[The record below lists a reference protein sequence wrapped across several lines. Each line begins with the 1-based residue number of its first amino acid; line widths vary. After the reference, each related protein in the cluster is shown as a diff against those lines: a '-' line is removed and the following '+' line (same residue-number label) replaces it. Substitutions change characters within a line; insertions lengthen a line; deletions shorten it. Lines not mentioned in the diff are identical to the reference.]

1 MCAELTASCMSTGQ
15 PRYYLLLTGIHRFL
29 APLFTSIANLLG
41 TSTPPT
47 AMIQLKPG
55 IPPASLSKPSHS
67 AARRKNRME
76 RKKNGGLRFKR
87 VFSDPAIAPFDQIEW
102 GRRTAEITDD
112 GGRVIFKQEDIE
124 VPKNWSALATK
135 IAVSKYF
142 YGDIANGTDP
152 YKGGRETSV
161 RQLIHRV
168 TRTITDCGI
177 ADSYFADAEAA
188 ETFYDE
194 LTWLCLNQHGAFNS
208 PVWFNVG
215 LYHQYGVG
223 KGAGAGNYFY
233 NSETGEAERATSQYE
248 YPQGSACFIQSVG
261 DTMED
266 IMRLATSEAMLF
278 KFGSGTGTD
287 LSSLRSTRE
296 KLSGGGKPS
305 GPLSFLKVYDKIA
318 NVVKSGGKTRRAA
331 KMNTLKDWHPDI
343 EEFIDAKQNEEKKAW
358 ALIEQGYDGSYNGD
372 AYGSVMYQNE
382 NLSVRV
388 SDEFMNAA
396 VDGREWVTKNVR
408 DGSPCDKKDA
418 RGLLRKIAEG
428 TYICGDPGMQ
438 FDSTIHKW
446 HTCKGTGRQN
456 STNPCSEYL
465 FPDNTACNLA
475 SLNLMKFK
483 GEDEVFD
490 VERFKAAVRL
500 FITAQEILVDNASYP
515 IKEIAENS
523 HIFRTLGL
531 GYANLGSLIMSY
543 GYGYDT
549 VEGRALCGA
558 ITAIMTGEAYEQ
570 SALLAKTMGPFPGYR
585 EARCSG
591 VSKPAAKDNVAS
603 MLEVIELH
611 REAVEEI
618 PDVEEFGYLKKEAT
632 RAWDRATD
640 LGKRHGYRNAQVTVL
655 APTGTIS
662 FLMDCD
668 TTGIEP
674 DIALVKYKLLAGGG
688 MLKIVNQT
696 IRPALEHLGYAEDE
710 IARSIEHVDLFD
722 TIEDAT
728 PGADHSAVLA
738 GRAEAGRFYPTPLR
752 AEHLPIFDC
761 AFRAHLGER
770 SLHYMA
776 HLRMMAAAQPFLSG
790 AISKT
795 VNMPENATVD
805 DIMNTY
811 VEGWRLGL
819 KSIAI
824 YRDGSKR
831 SAPLNTR
838 KTRDMGAFD
847 GAMDVI
853 AKPEELQKLILE
865 LEEEIAML
873 RSRLDQPI
881 RHRMPDTR
889 MSLTHRFEIAGH
901 EGYIT
906 VGLYEDGQPGELLIT
921 MWKEGS
927 TIGGLMDTVGTL
939 TSIAL
944 QYGVPLESLVKKFA
958 YQRFEPS
965 GFTKNPDIRNATSIT
980 DYVFRYLGCQF
991 IKGYKEATS
1000 PNRAQPEF
1008 PLKEIAEMEKKAI
1021 NRPVA
1026 ELPRTAEK
1034 ELIDVITSHSPGEGN
1049 PKVITTGYTYA
1060 DRVKEALGN
1069 MFMDIVCSHCGSDK
1083 VIRAGACG
1091 VCTEC
1096 GTSQGCS

>member
-1 MCAELTASCMSTGQ
+1 
-15 PRYYLLLTGIHRFL
+15 
-29 APLFTSIANLLG
+29 
-41 TSTPPT
+41 
-47 AMIQLKPG
+47 MIQLKHG
-55 IPPASLSKPSHS
+55 IPPSSLTKP
-67 AARRKNRME
+67 RKSTDRHKL
-76 RKKNGGLRFKR
+76 RAPKKKNGGLHFER
-87 VFSDPAIAPFDQIEW
+87 VFSDPAVAPFNALEW
-102 GRRTAEITDD
+102 EQRTAEITDD
-112 GGRVIFKQEDIE
+112 GGKVIFKQDTVE
-124 VPKNWSALATK
+124 VPKTWSALATK

-142 YGDIANGTDP
+142 YGDIAHGTDP
-152 YKGGRETSV
+152 RKSGRETSL
-161 RQLIHRV
+161 RQLVHRV
-168 TRTITDCGI
+168 TRTIADWGI
-177 ADSYFADAEAA
+177 GDGYFADDESARI
-188 ETFYDE
+188 FYDE
-194 LTWLCLNQHGAFNS
+194 LTWLCINQHGAFNS

-215 LYHQYGVG
+215 LYHEYGIG
-223 KGAGAGNYFY
+223 KHAGAGNYFF
-233 NSETGEAERATSQYE
+233 NRATGKSERAKSQYE
-248 YPQGSACFIQSVG
+248 YPQGSACFIQSVD

-278 KFGSGTGTD
+278 KYGSGTGSD

-305 GPLSFLKVYDKIA
+305 GPLSFLKVYDQVA

-343 EEFIDAKQNEEKKAW
+343 EEFIDAKQKEEKKAW
-358 ALIEQGYDGSYNGD
+358 ALIEHGYDGSYNGD

-388 SDEFMNAA
+388 SDEFMDAA
-396 VDGREWVTKNVR
+396 IEDREWWTRRVR
-408 DGSPCDKKDA
+408 DGEPCERKDA
-418 RGLLRKIAEG
+418 RILLRKIAEG
-428 TYICGDPGMQ
+428 THVCGDPGMQ
-438 FDSTIHKW
+438 FDTTIHKW
-446 HTCKGTGRQN
+446 HTCKGTDRQN

-465 FPDNTACNLA
+465 FLDNTACNLA

-483 GEDEVFD
+483 TADGSFD
-490 VERFKAAVRL
+490 VERFKSAVRV
-500 FITAQEILVDNASYP
+500 FITAQEILVDHASYP
-515 IKEIAENS
+515 TPEIAENS

-531 GYANLGSLIMSY
+531 GYSNLGSLIMSY
-543 GYGYDT
+543 GHGYDS

-558 ITAIMTGEAYEQ
+558 ITSIMTGEAYEQ
-570 SALLAKTMGPFPGYR
+570 SAVLARDIGPFAGYR
-585 EARCSG
+585 DSRAAG
-591 VSKPAAKDNVAS
+591 VAKPAAKDNVAS
-603 MLEVIELH
+603 MLEVIDLH
-611 REAVEEI
+611 RRAVNEI
-618 PDVEEFGYLKKEAT
+618 ADVEEFASLKKEAAKT
-632 RAWDRATD
+632 WESAAR
-640 LGKRHGYRNAQVTVL
+640 LGKRYGYRNAQVTVL

-674 DIALVKYKLLAGGG
+674 DLALVKYKLLAGGG

-696 IRPALEHLGYAEDE
+696 VKPALEKLGYNSEE
-710 IARSIEHVDLFD
+710 IERIMAHVDAFD
-722 TIEDAT
+722 TIEDV
-728 PGADHSAVLA
+728 ADSDGSTITSGLK
-738 GRAEAGRFYPTPLR
+738 P
-752 AEHLPIFDC
+752 EHLSIFDC
-761 AFRAHLGER
+761 AFKPHRGTR
-770 SLHYMA
+770 SLSYMG

-795 VNMPENATVD
+795 VNLPETATVE

-811 VEGWRLGL
+811 IEGWRLGL
-819 KSIAI
+819 KSVAI
-824 YRDGSKR
+824 YREGSKR

-838 KTRDMGAFD
+838 KTKHMGTNEDVDLALD
-847 GAMDVI
+847 AMVE
-853 AKPEELQKLILE
+853 PEELQQRILE
-865 LEEEIAML
+865 LEEELAMV

-906 VGLYEDGQPGELLIT
+906 IGLYEDGQPGELFIT
-921 MWKEGS
+921 MSKEGS

-980 DYVFRYLGCQF
+980 DYVFRYLACQF

-1000 PNRAQPEF
+1000 PTRGQAD
-1008 PLKEIAEMEKKAI
+1008 LAMKEIPEMEKKAL
-1021 NRPVA
+1021 NRPVSDLA
-1026 ELPRTAEK
+1026 RTGEK
-1034 ELIDVITSHSPGEGN
+1034 ELIDVITSHTSNEGSPQVATNGSSH
-1049 PKVITTGYTYA
+1049 A
-1060 DRVKEALGN
+1060 DRVQEALGN

>member
-1 MCAELTASCMSTGQ
+1 
-15 PRYYLLLTGIHRFL
+15 
-29 APLFTSIANLLG
+29 
-41 TSTPPT
+41 
-47 AMIQLKPG
+47 MIQLKPG
-55 IPPASLSKPSHS
+55 IPPASLNRPPRSDTGRRNKTTK
-67 AARRKNRME
+67 RKNA
-76 RKKNGGLRFKR
+76 GLHFKR
-87 VFSDPAIAPFDQIEW
+87 VFSDAAVAPFDQIEW
-102 GRRTAEITDD
+102 ERRTAEITDD
-112 GGRVIFKQEDIE
+112 CGKVIFKQEDIE
-124 VPKNWSALATK
+124 VPKSWSALATK

-142 YGDIANGTDP
+142 YGDIANSTDP

-168 TRTITDCGI
+168 TRTITDWGM
-177 ADSYFADAEAA
+177 ADGYFAEAEAA
-188 ETFYDE
+188 EIFYDE
-194 LTWLCLNQHGAFNS
+194 LTWLCVNQHGAFNS

-233 NSETGEAERATSQYE
+233 NRETGKAERAPSQYE
-248 YPQGSACFIQSVG
+248 YPQGSACFIQSVD

-278 KFGSGTGTD
+278 KYGSGTGTD

-305 GPLSFLKVYDKIA
+305 GPLSFLKVYDQVA

-343 EEFIDAKQNEEKKAW
+343 EEFIDAKQKEEKKAW

-382 NLSVRV
+382 NVSVRV
-388 SDEFMNAA
+388 SDEFMEAA
-396 VDGREWVTKNVR
+396 QEGREWWTRRVT
-408 DGSPCDKKDA
+408 DGQPCEKKDA
-418 RGLLRKIAEG
+418 RRMLHKIAEG
-428 TYICGDPGMQ
+428 TWVCGDPGMQ
-438 FDSTIHKW
+438 FDTTIHKW
-446 HTCKGTGRQN
+446 HTCKGTDRQN

-465 FPDNTACNLA
+465 FLDNTACNLA

-483 GEDEVFD
+483 TPEGDFD
-490 VERFKAAVRL
+490 VERFKAAVRI
-500 FITAQEILVDNASYP
+500 FITAQEIIVDNASYP

-543 GYGYDT
+543 GYGYDS

-558 ITAIMTGEAYEQ
+558 VTAIMTGEAYEQ
-570 SALLAKTMGPFPGYR
+570 SARMAQALGPFPGYHD
-585 EARCSG
+585 AHASG
-591 VSKPAAKDNVAS
+591 VPKPVAKDNVAS

-611 REAVEEI
+611 RCAVREISDAKEFAHLKEEAGKVWDSAVE
-618 PDVEEFGYLKKEAT
+618 
-632 RAWDRATD
+632 
-640 LGKRHGYRNAQVTVL
+640 LGKHHGYRNAQVTVL

-696 IRPALEHLGYAEDE
+696 VKPALEKLGYNAEE
-710 IARSIEHVDLFD
+710 IERVIAHIDAFD
-722 TIEDAT
+722 TIEDVID
-728 PGADHSAVLA
+728 ADGSKISSGLK
-738 GRAEAGRFYPTPLR
+738 P
-752 AEHLPIFDC
+752 EHLPIFDC
-761 AFRAHLGER
+761 AFKPFKGQR
-770 SLHYMA
+770 SLHYLA
-776 HLRMMAAAQPFLSG
+776 HLKMMAAAQPFLSG

-795 VNMPENATVD
+795 VNMPESATVD
-805 DIMNTY
+805 DIVNTY

-819 KSIAI
+819 KSVAI
-824 YRDGSKR
+824 YREGSKR
-831 SAPLNTR
+831 SAPLNTH
-838 KTRDMGAFD
+838 KTKDMGSTVAGID
-847 GAMDVI
+847 DASLVVD
-853 AKPEELQKLILE
+853 ALQKRILE
-865 LEEEIAML
+865 LEQELATL
-873 RSRLDQPI
+873 RSQLNQPV

-889 MSLTHRFEIAGH
+889 NSMTHRFEIAGH

-906 VGLYEDGQPGELLIT
+906 VGLYEDEQPGELFIT
-921 MWKEGS
+921 MSKEGS

-965 GFTKNPDIRNATSIT
+965 GFTKNPDIRHATSIT
-980 DYVFRYLGCQF
+980 DYVFRWLACQF
-991 IKGYKEATS
+991 IKGYKEATA
-1000 PNRAQPEF
+1000 PNRTQPDL
-1008 PLKEIAEMEKKAI
+1008 PLKEIGEIEKKAL
-1021 NRPVA
+1021 NRPVTD
-1026 ELPRTAEK
+1026 LPRTGDK
-1034 ELIDVITSHSPGEGN
+1034 QVIDVITNKSAGDPVATGGN
-1049 PKVITTGYTYA
+1049 GNGTSSST
-1060 DRVKEALGN
+1060 DRVTVALGSI
-1069 MFMDIVCSHCGSDK
+1069 FMGITCSVCGSDK

-1091 VCTEC
+1091 VCIEC

>member
-1 MCAELTASCMSTGQ
+1 
-15 PRYYLLLTGIHRFL
+15 
-29 APLFTSIANLLG
+29 
-41 TSTPPT
+41 
-47 AMIQLKPG
+47 MIQLKPG
-55 IPPASLSKPSHS
+55 IPPSALAKPRKASDRQSSRPSK
-67 AARRKNRME
+67 RKSS
-76 RKKNGGLRFKR
+76 GLRFER
-87 VFSDPAIAPFDQIEW
+87 VFSDATTPPFDQVEW
-102 GRRTAEITDD
+102 ERRTAEITDD
-112 GGRVIFKQEDIE
+112 SGKVIFKQENVE
-124 VPKNWSALATK
+124 VPKSWSALATK

-142 YGDIANGTDP
+142 YGDVAHGIDP
-152 YKGGRETSV
+152 SKGGRETSV
-161 RQLIHRV
+161 RQLVHRV
-168 TRTITDCGI
+168 TRTIADWGMTDG
-177 ADSYFADAEAA
+177 YFADAEAA
-188 ETFYDE
+188 EIFYDE

-215 LYHQYGVG
+215 LYHQYGIG
-223 KGAGAGNYFY
+223 KGAGAGNCFY
-233 NSETGEAERATSQYE
+233 NRETGVAERAPTQYE
-248 YPQGSACFIQSVG
+248 YPQGSACFIQSVD

-278 KFGSGTGTD
+278 KYGSGTGSD
-287 LSSLRSTRE
+287 LSTLRSTRE

-305 GPLSFLKVYDKIA
+305 GPLSFLKVYDQVA

-343 EEFIDAKQNEEKKAW
+343 EEFIDAKQKEEKKAW
-358 ALIEQGYDGSYNGD
+358 ALIERGYDGSYNGD

-388 SDEFMNAA
+388 SDEFMEAA
-396 VDGREWVTKNVR
+396 LEGREWWTRRVT
-408 DGSPCDKKDA
+408 DGRPCERKDA
-418 RGLLRKIAEG
+418 RTLLHKIAEG
-428 TYICGDPGMQ
+428 THICGDPGMQ
-438 FDSTIHKW
+438 FDTTIHKW

-465 FPDNTACNLA
+465 FLDNTACNLA

-483 GEDEVFD
+483 TADGAFD
-490 VERFKAAVRL
+490 VERFKAAVRI
-500 FITAQEILVDNASYP
+500 FITAQEIIVDNASYP

-543 GYGYDT
+543 GYGYDS

-558 ITAIMTGEAYEQ
+558 VTAMMTGEAYEQ
-570 SALLAKTMGPFPGYR
+570 SAQIARTMGPFPGYKD
-585 EARCSG
+585 ARCSS
-591 VSKPAAKDNVAS
+591 VTKPVAKNNIAS
-603 MLEVIELH
+603 MLEVVDLH
-611 REAVEEI
+611 RCAVKDI
-618 PDVEEFGYLKKEAT
+618 PDVDEFAYLKREAAKT
-632 RAWDRATD
+632 WKRTAD
-640 LGKRHGYRNAQVTVL
+640 LGKRYGYRNAQVTVL

-696 IRPALEHLGYAEDE
+696 VKPALEKLGYNCDE
-710 IARSIEHVDLFD
+710 IDRVIAHIDAFD
-722 TIEDAT
+722 TIEHVLDADGST
-728 PGADHSAVLA
+728 ISSGLKP
-738 GRAEAGRFYPTPLR
+738 
-752 AEHLPIFDC
+752 EHLPIFDC
-761 AFRAHLGER
+761 AFRPFKGER
-770 SLHYMA
+770 SLNYMA

-795 VNMPENATVD
+795 VNMPESATIEDV
-805 DIMNTY
+805 MNTY

-824 YRDGSKR
+824 YREGSKR

-838 KTRDMGAFD
+838 KTREMGATENV
-847 GAMDVI
+847 DVTV
-853 AKPEELQKLILE
+853 ERDELQKRILE
-865 LEEEIAML
+865 LEEEL
-873 RSRLDQPI
+873 RTLRGKLDEPL

-889 MSLTHRFEIAGH
+889 MSLTHKFEIAGH

-906 VGLYEDGQPGELLIT
+906 VGLYEDGQPGELFIQ
-921 MWKEGS
+921 MSKEGS
-927 TIGGLMDTVGTL
+927 TIGGLMDTVATL
-939 TSIAL
+939 TSMAL
-944 QYGVPLESLVKKFA
+944 QYSVPLESLVKKFA

-965 GFTKNPDIRNATSIT
+965 GFTKNPDIRSATSIT
-980 DYVFRYLGCQF
+980 DYVFRWLGCQF
-991 IKGYKEATS
+991 IKGYKEAIS
-1000 PNRAQPEF
+1000 PNRGQGEL
-1008 PLKEIAEMEKKAI
+1008 PLKEIAEMEKKSV

-1026 ELPRTAEK
+1026 DLSRTAENGIDSRK
-1034 ELIDVITSHSPGEGN
+1034 HSELIDVITNSLPNEGN
-1049 PKVITTGYTYA
+1049 PQLNPNGA
-1060 DRVKEALGN
+1060 SHAHRVQEALGS
-1069 MFMDIVCSHCGSDK
+1069 MFMDITCSVCGSNK

>member
-1 MCAELTASCMSTGQ
+1 
-15 PRYYLLLTGIHRFL
+15 
-29 APLFTSIANLLG
+29 
-41 TSTPPT
+41 
-47 AMIQLKPG
+47 MIQLKPG
-55 IPPASLSKPSHS
+55 IPPASLKGPSEP
-67 AARRKNRME
+67 AVRRRI
-76 RKKNGGLRFKR
+76 RADKKKKSGLRFER
-87 VFSDPAIAPFDQIEW
+87 VFSDAAVAPFDQVEW
-102 GRRTAEITDD
+102 ERRTAEITDD
-112 GGRVIFKQEDIE
+112 SGKVIFKQEDIE
-124 VPKNWSALATK
+124 VPKSWSALATK

-168 TRTITDCGI
+168 TRTI
-177 ADSYFADAEAA
+177 ADWGLADGYFADAEAA
-188 ETFYDE
+188 EVFYDE
-194 LTWLCLNQHGAFNS
+194 LTWLCLNQYGAFNS

-233 NSETGEAERATSQYE
+233 NRDTGKAERAASQYE
-248 YPQGSACFIQSVG
+248 YPQGSACFIQSVQ

-278 KFGSGTGTD
+278 KYGSGTGTD

-305 GPLSFLKVYDKIA
+305 GPLSFLKVYDQVA

-343 EEFIDAKQNEEKKAW
+343 EEFIDAKQKEEKKAW

-382 NLSVRV
+382 NVSVRV
-388 SDEFMNAA
+388 SDEFMEAA
-396 VDGREWVTKNVR
+396 LEGHEWWTRRITDGK
-408 DGSPCDKKDA
+408 PCERKDA
-418 RGLLRKIAEG
+418 RTLLRKIAEG

-465 FPDNTACNLA
+465 FLDNTACNLA

-483 GEDEVFD
+483 TPEGDFD
-490 VERFKAAVRL
+490 VDRFKAAVRI
-500 FITAQEILVDNASYP
+500 FITAQEIIVDNASYP
-515 IKEIAENS
+515 IREIAENS

-543 GYGYDT
+543 GFGYDS

-570 SALLAKTMGPFPGYR
+570 SARLARAIGPFSGYR
-585 EARCSG
+585 DARASG
-591 VSKPAAKDNVAS
+591 VPKPVAKDNVES

-611 REAVEEI
+611 RQAVREISDAKEFAHLKEEAAKV
-618 PDVEEFGYLKKEAT
+618 
-632 RAWDRATD
+632 WDSAAE
-640 LGKRHGYRNAQVTVL
+640 LGKRYGYRNAQVTVL

-696 IRPALEHLGYAEDE
+696 VKPALEKLGYNSDE
-710 IARSIEHVDLFD
+710 IERIIAHIDAFD
-722 TIEDAT
+722 TIEDIT
-728 PGADHSAVLA
+728 DTDGSTISSGLKP
-738 GRAEAGRFYPTPLR
+738 
-752 AEHLPIFDC
+752 EHLLIFDC
-761 AFRAHLGER
+761 AFKPFKGER
-770 SLHYMA
+770 SLNYMA

-795 VNMPENATVD
+795 VNMPEAATVD

-838 KTRDMGAFD
+838 KTKDMGTVAAGD
-847 GAMDVI
+847 DSGLSADSDTD
-853 AKPEELQKLILE
+853 ALQKRVLE
-865 LEEEIAML
+865 LEQELTAL
-873 RSRLDQPI
+873 RGQLDQPV

-889 MSLTHRFEIAGH
+889 ISLTHKFEIAGH

-906 VGLYEDGQPGELLIT
+906 VGLYEDGQPGELFIT
-921 MWKEGS
+921 MSKEGS

-965 GFTKNPDIRNATSIT
+965 GFTKNPDIRHATSIT
-980 DYVFRYLGCQF
+980 DYVFRWLACQF

-1000 PNRAQPEF
+1000 PNRAQPDL
-1008 PLKEIAEMEKKAI
+1008 PLKEIAEIEKKAL
-1021 NRPVA
+1021 NRPVTDLA
-1026 ELPRTAEK
+1026 RTGEK
-1034 ELIDVITSHSPGEGN
+1034 QVIDVITSHPSN
-1049 PKVITTGYTYA
+1049 RRTA
-1060 DRVKEALGN
+1060 DVR
-1069 MFMDIVCSHCGSDK
+1069 
-1083 VIRAGACG
+1083 
-1091 VCTEC
+1091 
-1096 GTSQGCS
+1096 

>member
-1 MCAELTASCMSTGQ
+1 VSIVVALNQSKDILFETERLYLRRLWPEDVGLLFELDSDPEVMRFISKGQ
-15 PRYYLLLTGIHRFL
+15 PTPL
-29 APLFTSIANLLG
+29 A
-41 TSTPPT
+41 
-47 AMIQLKPG
+47 
-55 IPPASLSKPSHS
+55 
-67 AARRKNRME
+67 RME
-76 RKKNGGLRFKR
+76 NDYLPRIL
-87 VFSDPAIAPFDQIEW
+87 AYYQEW
-102 GRRTAEITDD
+102 
-112 GGRVIFKQEDIE
+112 
-124 VPKNWSALATK
+124 P
-135 IAVSKYF
+135 
-142 YGDIANGTDP
+142 
-152 YKGGRETSV
+152 
-161 RQLIHRV
+161 
-168 TRTITDCGI
+168 
-177 ADSYFADAEAA
+177 
-188 ETFYDE
+188 
-194 LTWLCLNQHGAFNS
+194 
-208 PVWFNVG
+208 
-215 LYHQYGVG
+215 
-223 KGAGAGNYFY
+223 
-233 NSETGEAERATSQYE
+233 
-248 YPQGSACFIQSVG
+248 PQGFW
-261 DTMED
+261 
-266 IMRLATSEAMLF
+266 
-278 KFGSGTGTD
+278 
-287 LSSLRSTRE
+287 
-296 KLSGGGKPS
+296 
-305 GPLSFLKVYDKIA
+305 IA
-318 NVVKSGGKTRRAA
+318 H
-331 KMNTLKDWHPDI
+331 L
-343 EEFIDAKQNEEKKAW
+343 
-358 ALIEQGYDGSYNGD
+358 
-372 AYGSVMYQNE
+372 
-382 NLSVRV
+382 RV
-388 SDEFMNAA
+388 SDEFMHAA
-396 VDGREWVTKNVR
+396 LEDREWWTRRVR
-408 DGSPCDKKDA
+408 DGSPCERKDA
-418 RGLLRKIAEG
+418 RTLLRKIAEG
-428 TYICGDPGMQ
+428 THICGDPGMQ

-465 FPDNTACNLA
+465 FLDNTACNLA

-483 GEDEVFD
+483 KADGMFD
-490 VERFKAAVRL
+490 VERFTAAVRV
-500 FITAQEILVDNASYP
+500 FITAQEIIVDNASYP

-531 GYANLGSLIMSY
+531 GYANLGSLVMSY
-543 GYGYDT
+543 GHGYDS

-603 MLEVIELH
+603 MLEVIDLH
-611 REAVEEI
+611 RDAVEEI
-618 PDVEEFGYLKKEAT
+618 PEAEEFAYLKKEAA
-632 RAWDRATD
+632 RAWDRAAD

-696 IRPALEHLGYAEDE
+696 IRPALEHLGYSEEE
-710 IARSIEHVDLFD
+710 IARIIEHVDLFD

-738 GRAEAGRFYPTPLR
+738 GRAEAGRLYPTPLR

-776 HLRMMAAAQPFLSG
+776 HLRMMAAAQAFLSG

-838 KTRDMGAFD
+838 KTRDMGSLD
-847 GAMDVI
+847 GVIDVT
-853 AKPEELQKLILE
+853 AEREDLHNRILE
-865 LEEEIAML
+865 LENEIAIL
-873 RSRLDQPI
+873 RGRPF
-881 RHRMPDTR
+881 RHRMSDTR
-889 MSLTHRFEIAGH
+889 MSLTHKFEIAGH

-906 VGLYEDGQPGELLIT
+906 VGLFDDGEPGELFIT
-921 MWKEGS
+921 MAKEGS

-965 GFTKNPDIRNATSIT
+965 GFTKNPDIRSATSIT
-980 DYVFRYLGCQF
+980 DYVFRWLGCQF
-991 IKGYKEATS
+991 IKGYKEATAPHRGQS
-1000 PNRAQPEF
+1000 EL
-1008 PLKEIAEMEKKAI
+1008 PLKELAEMEKKAV
-1021 NRPVA
+1021 NRPVPD
-1026 ELPRTAEK
+1026 LPRTAEK
-1034 ELIDVITSHSPGEGN
+1034 ELIDVITSHSPNEGN
-1049 PKVITTGYTYA
+1049 PKMLSKGYTHA
-1060 DRVKEALGN
+1060 DRVKVALGN
-1069 MFMDIVCSHCGSDK
+1069 MFMGIVCSVCGSDK

-1091 VCTEC
+1091 VCMQC

>member
-1 MCAELTASCMSTGQ
+1 
-15 PRYYLLLTGIHRFL
+15 
-29 APLFTSIANLLG
+29 
-41 TSTPPT
+41 
-47 AMIQLKPG
+47 MIQLKPG
-55 IPPASLSKPSHS
+55 IPPASLNGPTQPTVRRRNRSK
-67 AARRKNRME
+67 
-76 RKKNGGLRFKR
+76 KKKTGLRLKR
-87 VFSDPAIAPFDQIEW
+87 VFSDAAVAPFDQVEW
-102 GRRTAEITDD
+102 ERRTAEITDD
-112 GGRVIFKQEDIE
+112 SGKVIFKQEDIE
-124 VPKNWSALATK
+124 VPKSWSALATK

-168 TRTITDCGI
+168 TRTI
-177 ADSYFADAEAA
+177 ADWGLADGYFADAEAA
-188 ETFYDE
+188 EVFYDE
-194 LTWLCLNQHGAFNS
+194 LTWLCLNQYGAFNS

-233 NSETGEAERATSQYE
+233 NRETGKAERAASQYE
-248 YPQGSACFIQSVG
+248 YPQGSACFIQSVE

-278 KFGSGTGTD
+278 KYGSGTGTD

-305 GPLSFLKVYDKIA
+305 GPLSFLKVYDQVA

-343 EEFIDAKQNEEKKAW
+343 EEFIDAKQKEEKKAW

-382 NLSVRV
+382 NVSVRV
-388 SDEFMNAA
+388 SDEFMEAA
-396 VDGREWVTKNVR
+396 LESREWWTRRVT
-408 DGSPCDKKDA
+408 DGKPCERKDA
-418 RGLLRKIAEG
+418 RTLLRKIAEG

-446 HTCKGTGRQN
+446 HTCKGTDRQN

-465 FPDNTACNLA
+465 FLDNTACNLA

-483 GEDEVFD
+483 TPEGDFD
-490 VERFKAAVRL
+490 VDRFKAAVRI
-500 FITAQEILVDNASYP
+500 FITAQEIIVDNASYP

-523 HIFRTLGL
+523 DIFRTLGL

-543 GYGYDT
+543 GFGYDS

-570 SALLAKTMGPFPGYR
+570 SARLGRAIGPFSGYR
-585 EARCSG
+585 DARASG
-591 VSKPAAKDNVAS
+591 VPKPVAKDNVAS

-611 REAVEEI
+611 RQAVREISDAKEFAHLKDEAAKVWESAAE
-618 PDVEEFGYLKKEAT
+618 
-632 RAWDRATD
+632 
-640 LGKRHGYRNAQVTVL
+640 LGKRYGYRNAQVTVL

-696 IRPALEHLGYAEDE
+696 VKPALEKLGYNSDE
-710 IARSIEHVDLFD
+710 IERIIAHIDAFD
-722 TIEDAT
+722 TIEDIT
-728 PGADHSAVLA
+728 DTDGSTISSGLKP
-738 GRAEAGRFYPTPLR
+738 
-752 AEHLPIFDC
+752 EHLPIFDC
-761 AFRAHLGER
+761 AFKPFKGER
-770 SLHYMA
+770 SLNYMA

-795 VNMPENATVD
+795 VNMPEAATVD

-819 KSIAI
+819 KSVAI
-824 YRDGSKR
+824 YRDASKR

-838 KTRDMGAFD
+838 KTKDMGTVAAGD
-847 GAMDVI
+847 DSGLSADSGTE
-853 AKPEELQKLILE
+853 ALQKRVLE
-865 LEEEIAML
+865 LEQELTAL
-873 RSRLDQPI
+873 RGRLDQPV

-889 MSLTHRFEIAGH
+889 ISLTHKFEIAGH

-906 VGLYEDGQPGELLIT
+906 VGLYEDGQPGELFIT
-921 MWKEGS
+921 MSKEGS

-965 GFTKNPDIRNATSIT
+965 GFTKNPDIRHATSIT
-980 DYVFRYLGCQF
+980 DYVFRWLACQF

-1000 PNRAQPEF
+1000 PNRAQPDL
-1008 PLKEIAEMEKKAI
+1008 PLKEIAEIEKKAL
-1021 NRPVA
+1021 NRPVTDLA
-1026 ELPRTAEK
+1026 RTGEK
-1034 ELIDVITSHSPGEGN
+1034 EVIDVITSHPSNRANGGTSAEANGNGEKN
-1049 PKVITTGYTYA
+1049 P
-1060 DRVKEALGN
+1060 DRVTVALGSI
-1069 MFMDIVCSHCGSDK
+1069 FMGITCSVCGSDK